1 MENFSKNQLE
11 RYPIYLKYFKELEKN
26 GIQEISSPKIAA
38 KLGYSEE
45 QVRKD
50 LQNVSLEPGRPKK
63 GRSVR
68 QLVDDIETFLGY
80 RDSTSA
86 VLVGCGHLGSAL
98 LNFPAFQEMGLEILA
113 GFDTNVDLIG
123 KEVAG
128 KKIFSLDSM
137 SEILPRLNAHI
148 VIITVPASAAQNV
161 ADMAIKAGA
170 KGIWNFA
177 PAHIDVPENVVIE
190 NVNLA
195 SSLAVL
201 SHRLNQVLANEE
213 KK

>member
-1 MENFSKNQLE
+1 MNTFSMNQLE
-11 RYPIYLKYFKELEKN
+11 RYPIYLKHFKELQNE
-26 GIQEISSPKIAA
+26 GIETISSPKIAA

-148 VIITVPASAAQNV
+148 VIIAVPASAAQNV

>member
-1 MENFSKNQLE
+1 MNTFSMNQLE
-11 RYPIYLKYFKELEKN
+11 RYPIYLKYFKELQNE
-26 GIQEISSPKIAA
+26 GIETISSPKIAA

-148 VIITVPASAAQNV
+148 VIIAVPASAAQNV

-177 PAHIDVPENVVIE
+177 PAHIDVPGNVVIE